1 MFLRKNHFSGKKHK
15 VNEKIY
21 TKQISSSEPKQE
33 SNSSILKFEEIDRKE
48 LALLESYIVRL
59 KELLGDIIHD
69 TMNQIRKKQSR
80 TYEEMEAENYNF
92 QEIEVEKSDS
102 EDDGPIY
109 NPKNLPLGWDGK

>member
-1 MFLRKNHFSGKKHK
+1 
-15 VNEKIY
+15 V
-21 TKQISSSEPKQE
+21 
-33 SNSSILKFEEIDRKE
+33 
-48 LALLESYIVRL
+48 
-59 KELLGDIIHD
+59 HD

-92 QEIEVEKSDS
+92 QEVEVEKSDS

>member
-1 MFLRKNHFSGKKHK
+1 MSHPEQTIDLKASM
-15 VNEKIY
+15 
-21 TKQISSSEPKQE
+21 Q
-33 SNSSILKFEEIDRKE
+33 KFEEIDRKE

-92 QEIEVEKSDS
+92 QEVEVEKSDS
-102 EDDGPIY
+102 EDEGPIY
-109 NPKNLPLGWDGK
+109 NPKNLPLGWDGKYAFYNIY